1 MKQLV
6 KLFEKDI
13 ESEKF
18 TRKECIVFGVLV
30 PLALM
35 AFCVGSVALINY
47 ITK

>member
-13 ESEKF
+13 ESENF
-18 TRKECIVFGVLV
+18 SRKECIVFGVLV

>member
-13 ESEKF
+13 QSEKF
-18 TRKECIVFGVLV
+18 SRKECIVFSVLV
-30 PLALM
+30 PLCLM

>member
-18 TRKECIVFGVLV
+18 TRMECIVFGVLV
-30 PLALM
+30 PLGLM
-35 AFCVGSVALINY
+35 AFCVGSVAFINY

>member
-13 ESEKF
+13 YNEKF
-18 TRKECIVFGVLV
+18 SRKECIVFGVLV
-30 PLALM
+30 PLTLM
-35 AFCVGSVALINY
+35 TFCVGSVALINY

>member
-1 MKQLV
+1 MKQLF

-18 TRKECIVFGVLV
+18 TLKECIVFGVLV

-35 AFCVGSVALINY
+35 AFCVGSVVLINY

>member
-13 ESEKF
+13 QSEKSS
-18 TRKECIVFGVLV
+18 KMECIVFGMLV

>member
-13 ESEKF
+13 QSEKF
-18 TRKECIVFGVLV
+18 SRKECIVFGVLI

-35 AFCVGSVALINY
+35 AFCVGSVAFINY